1 MSTSTPPNGQAA
13 SNEAGAAQHPDPN
26 HLSLPTFHS
35 VREPS
40 NEREGRVSRTESTA
54 SGSASNRSRSRNP
67 EPQSSRLLER
77 LSFASNNARNDVDS
91 KSKEKEKE
99 REKEKAKEND
109 IPRHNVSRRSGGFLL
124 EPVSNSK
131 RLSRESPTPSA
142 RQDLEDKRNGGDSE
156 LTLAKRR
163 NRTYGHSSSSF
174 KRSPLASE
182 VKQDPVIHNYPISD
196 QLVHGTDVRRSFST
210 SHSGSHFEATSG
222 STSRTMDVQRPPIP
236 QVGFDNDPAQI
247 VNMALTL
254 SEGRRRLAS
263 GRRYVSTDQGDRR
276 VVSAASTTNPS
287 NTVRRRSIAPFLATN
302 RQSSQSGSPRRKTS
316 TKLWDSNTPTTP
328 QSVDVSVT
336 EVVPNLDVD
345 SDFMD
350 QISPAT
356 TARVAKAKAYF
367 ELAHEHRRLLP
378 HLPPIRKPGTHVHL
392 TGPEAMQKAYNPLQY
407 VRNRKLRIWEKTAID
422 SEAEGWHDVLKVR
435 AWVDAVVS
443 SHPETQHDS
452 LECVRL
458 PPLDLRTAE
467 ADHED
472 TDDSPDEP
480 KSTVLPRVVEQLR
493 PKPLRPRSDWVTH
506 PADLIADAYWLEQGL
521 NKTKIQDR
529 DNNLIYPPNTH
540 FTFSGWRN
548 QTPVNV
554 PSRLQQPSPPPES
567 HGDSLEETPSSALPE
582 LPTFKSAHHTHK
594 SGRHGRRRDLIR
606 DSVHGKSGSSSRE
619 RSRIRK
625 KLFQDS
631 SDSDYSAS
639 MSSEDAGIERG
650 RRRLRR
656 KRHETTVNN
665 GLDKPRGHSQSKQT
679 QQTSVPSHGDSSQ
692 GSSAPTSKR
701 TSMDHTGLNK
711 LFRVDSFK
719 KSTPLTRSRNRQDA
733 SRPRSIQVPVR
744 SSLEHEHHPRAST
757 EYDTTTAPN
766 SPNGVEWPSI
776 AINLSPPPS
785 RPSSPSKNPLSTIL
799 HPFHRKPHRGQGQI
813 STTDF
818 AHVPP
823 VESVREDDVEK
834 PVNDT
839 DSRGQSPMTRTL
851 TSLTKNQTNSTD
863 VDDGTMQ
870 SSIEHRHST
879 ASKASMRSTANA
891 GTDHSRIRAI
901 FKGGRIAEIVGNEVS
916 RVGDFIW
923 KRDIPIIYRH
933 RGSASEGSIRS
944 YEGSDSEREQHHQQ
958 QQQHSHH
965 HGHHNQQQPLPP
977 QQNGTTLKTP
987 PHPTRSRSS
996 TVSSTKSDR
1005 VAPAVMKTSN
1015 LESDRPRYNNP
1026 NLPSFTSP
1034 FQKDRQR
1041 QEKQQGLLA
1050 PEDAAIRSDPTD
1062 HISLLAAQRRAASHS
1077 PRLAALPKLDTGT
1090 PTTPSEVS
1098 RQKSYGFGA
1107 ALDLSRSRD
1116 ASDQLNSVIGP
1127 KSGLGVLRPT
1137 RSTSDLSKMG
1147 GSELGQEDGEPAD
1160 VTWRDIERA
1169 YALLFTSTV
1178 KAREI
1183 GRRAEDPGEEL
1194 PAFLLASLTPEN
1206 RALHSAKPLRV
1217 KKRER
1222 HIVAAQNIMKTLEG
1236 HSLTF
1241 NKKLHSFTTSLI
1253 PTLHSQLQILEDQ
1266 VENNMTPQVRMT
1278 ADSAGELSMKL
1289 STTSTLAVKE
1299 LNDTIEVA
1307 FRRKR
1312 RGPIRL
1318 FRKLWFAG
1326 IEWTVVGLLWL
1337 IWAVVSVVRL
1347 ALGMGRCVV
1356 RGVRWLLW
1364 ID

>member
-1 MSTSTPPNGQAA
+1 MSTSTPPNGRAA
-13 SNEAGAAQHPDPN
+13 NDDVGGSEHLDPN

-35 VREPS
+35 VRESS
-40 NEREGRVSRTESTA
+40 NERDGRGSRTESTA
-54 SGSASNRSRSRNP
+54 SGSASRRSRSRNP
-67 EPQSSRLLER
+67 DLPSSRLLER
-77 LSFASNNARNDVDS
+77 LSFGGSNARSDGDP

-99 REKEKAKEND
+99 REKEKEKAKEND
-109 IPRHNVSRRSGGFLL
+109 APRHNVSRRSGGFLL

-131 RLSRESPTPSA
+131 RVSRASPVPPTRKDP
-142 RQDLEDKRNGGDSE
+142 EGKRNSGDSE
-156 LTLAKRR
+156 LTLVKRR
-163 NRTYGHSSSSF
+163 HRTNGHASSSF
-174 KRSPLASE
+174 KSSPLAGE
-182 VKQDPVIHNYPISD
+182 VKQDPIIYNYPSSD
-196 QLVHGTDVRRSFST
+196 QLVPGTDVRRSLSS
-210 SHSGSHFEATSG
+210 SHNGSQFTGIPASA
-222 STSRTMDVQRPPIP
+222 SRNVEVQRTPVAM
-236 QVGFDNDPAQI
+236 VGFDNDPAQI
-247 VNMALTL
+247 VNMALSL

-263 GRRYVSTDQGDRR
+263 GRRYVSTEQGERR
-276 VVSAASTTNPS
+276 VVSAASTSNPN

-302 RQSSQSGSPRRKTS
+302 RQSSQGGSPKRHTS
-316 TKLWDSNTPTTP
+316 SKHRDSNTPATP
-328 QSVDVSVT
+328 VSVDVSVT
-336 EVVPNLDVD
+336 EVVPNLDID
-345 SDFMD
+345 PDFVD

-356 TARVAKAKAYF
+356 AARVEKAKVYF

-378 HLPPIRKPGTHVHL
+378 HLPPIRKPGTQL
-392 TGPEAMQKAYNPLQY
+392 GFTGPEAMQKAYNPLQY
-407 VRNRKLRIWEKTAID
+407 VRNRKLRIWEKTPIN
-422 SEAEGWHDVLKVR
+422 SEAEGWHDVQKVR

-443 SHPETQHDS
+443 SHPDTQHDS

-458 PPLDLRTAE
+458 PPLDLRS
-467 ADHED
+467 ADTDRED

-480 KSTVLPRVVEQLR
+480 KSTVLPRVLDQLH
-493 PKPLRPRSDWVTH
+493 PKPTRPRSDWVTH
-506 PADLIADAYWLEQGL
+506 PGDLIADAYWLEQGM

-548 QTPVNV
+548 QTPVNI
-554 PSRLQQPSPPPES
+554 PTRLQQSSPPLEPQE
-567 HGDSLEETPSSALPE
+567 DSFQETPSSALPE
-582 LPTFKSAHHTHK
+582 LPTFKSAHHAHK
-594 SGRHGRRRDLIR
+594 SGRHGRRRDIIR

-639 MSSEDAGIERG
+639 MSSDDAGIERG
-650 RRRLRR
+650 RNRLRR
-656 KRHETTVNN
+656 KRHETPVNN
-665 GLDKPRGHSQSKQT
+665 GAEKGSHSQSKQT
-679 QQTSVPSHGDSSQ
+679 SQAFGHGHGDSSQ

-711 LFRVDSFK
+711 LFRVDSLK
-719 KSTPLTRSRNRQDA
+719 KASPLTRSRNRQDS
-733 SRPRSIQVPVR
+733 SRPRSVQVPIR
-744 SSLEHEHHPRAST
+744 SSLEHEHQPRAST

-785 RPSSPSKNPLSTIL
+785 RPSSPSKNPISTIL
-799 HPFHRKPHRGQGQI
+799 HPFHRKPHKGQGQT

-823 VESVREDDVEK
+823 VQSVHEHELEK
-834 PVNDT
+834 HVDSP
-839 DSRGQSPMTRTL
+839 DSRGQSPMTRGL
-851 TSLTKNQTNSTD
+851 SSLSKNQTHSTEP
-863 VDDGTMQ
+863 DDMTPQ

-879 ASKASMRSTANA
+879 ASKVSTRSTTHA
-891 GTDHSRIRAI
+891 GSDHSRIRAI

-923 KRDIPIIYRH
+923 KRDLPIIYRH

-944 YEGSDSEREQHHQQ
+944 YDGSDSEIEQHHRHHHHQHQQ
-958 QQQHSHH
+958 QQH
-965 HGHHNQQQPLPP
+965 QQ
-977 QQNGTTLKTP
+977 QQNGTILKTP
-987 PHPTRSRSS
+987 PPLARSRSS
-996 TVSSTKSDR
+996 TISSTKSDHVSP
-1005 VAPAVMKTSN
+1005 VATKTTN
-1015 LESDRPRYNNP
+1015 TGNDRPRYNNP

-1034 FQKDRQR
+1034 FQKDRER
-1041 QEKQQGLLA
+1041 QEKQQGYLA
-1050 PEDAAIRSDPTD
+1050 PDDAATRGDSAD
-1062 HISLLAAQRRAASHS
+1062 HISRLAAQRRSASHS
-1077 PRLAALPKLDTGT
+1077 PRLAALPRLDTGA
-1090 PTTPSEVS
+1090 PTTPNEVS

-1127 KSGLGVLRPT
+1127 VTGLSGLRPS
-1137 RSTSDLSKMG
+1137 RSAGDLSKMG
-1147 GSELGQEDGEPAD
+1147 GSDLGQEDGEPAD

-1169 YALLFTSTV
+1169 QVLLYTSTV

-1183 GRRAEDPGEEL
+1183 GRRAEDSGEEL
-1194 PAFLLASLTPEN
+1194 PPFLLESLTPEN
-1206 RALHSAKPLRV
+1206 KALHSAKPLRV

-1236 HSLTF
+1236 HSFTF

-1253 PTLHSQLQILEDQ
+1253 PALHSQLQILEDQ
-1266 VENNMTPQVRMT
+1266 VENNMTPQVRIT

-1299 LNDTIEVA
+1299 LNDSIEVA

-1337 IWAVVSVVRL
+1337 IWAVVSVVRFT
-1347 ALGMGRCVV
+1347 LGTGRCVV
-1356 RGVRWLLW
+1356 KGVRWLFW